1 MCAARKVPA
10 SIRLH
15 LPSAS
20 SGAHRAFVRRR
31 YHAAMG
37 LHASG
42 AGAPGD
48 ASGLPKSA
56 GPRCITR
63 FAPADAPWSIA
74 ATGRWRMGM
83 RAGRRAA
90 RGRPMD
96 RAPVRRHPGTSA
108 RGHFAGTPTRSLH
121 ARGAGAPGDTSG
133 CPITRFAA
141 RGPLPPPTARC
152 PSPRPPAR
160 GWAMRAV
167 RRALASMIGARPV
180 GGWRTIFVPVT
191 QERRRA
197 PLRRDVDAQPARP
210 RRRCA
215 GRYFRVASRF

>member
-1 MCAARKVPA
+1 V
-10 SIRLH
+10 IH
-15 LPSAS
+15 Q
-20 SGAHRAFVRRR
+20 
-31 YHAAMG
+31 
-37 LHASG
+37 
-42 AGAPGD
+42 
-48 ASGLPKSA
+48 
-56 GPRCITR
+56 
-63 FAPADAPWSIA
+63 
-74 ATGRWRMGM
+74 
-83 RAGRRAA
+83 
-90 RGRPMD
+90 
-96 RAPVRRHPGTSA
+96 GTSA

-133 CPITRFAA
+133 CLITRFAA

-215 GRYFRVASRF
+215 GRYFRLPRLGGRTRFSPAAVPAPAARGPSRDRRRAGGDAGGVEALASMIGAGRSVRAATSPRRRRVACTPVAQLRRGDTSGCPRWVA